1 MPKITK
7 ITAQSSRAD
16 RVNIFADGKFLTGL
30 DRFTWLQLGLK
41 TGNELTSKMIERL
54 KNEDTAGKC
63 YDKALKLLSF
73 RPQSRCELKQ
83 KLSKRF
89 APETIQQVLARLAKD
104 GLINDEKFAAIW
116 VNERLLT
123 RHRSLQHLMAELR
136 QKGIERR
143 IIQTTISRIDKQL
156 EIDAALGLAQRY
168 INKPPEKLRAVL
180 ARRGFSYPV
189 IREVEK
195 KLQAQAQE

>member
-7 ITAQSSRAD
+7 ITAQSTQAN
-16 RVNIFADGKFLTGL
+16 RVSVFADGRFLTGL
-30 DRFTWLQLGLK
+30 DRFTWLQLGFK
-41 TGNELTSKMIERL
+41 TGDELTSKMVERL

-73 RPQSRCELKQ
+73 RPQSRYELKQ

-89 APETIQQVLARLAKD
+89 TPATVQQVLARLAKD
-104 GLINDEKFAAIW
+104 GLINDEKFAATW

-123 RHRSLQHLMAELR
+123 RHRSIQHLIAELR

-143 IIQTTISRIDKQL
+143 TIQTIISGIDKQA

-168 INKPPEKLRAVL
+168 TNKPPEKLRAIL
-180 ARRGFSYPV
+180 ARRGFNYPV

-195 KLQAQAQE
+195 RLQAQE

>member
-7 ITAQSSRAD
+7 ITAQSARAD
-16 RVNIFADGKFLTGL
+16 RVSVFADGKFLTGL

-41 TGNELTSKMIERL
+41 TGDELTPKIIERL

-73 RPQSRCELKQ
+73 RPQSRYELRQ

-89 APETIQQVLARLAKD
+89 TPIIIQQVLARLAKD
-104 GLINDEKFAAIW
+104 GLVDDEKFAAIW

-123 RHRSLQHLMAELR
+123 RHRSIQHLMAELR
-136 QKGIERR
+136 QKGIERH
-143 IIQTTISRIDKQL
+143 IIQTVISRIDKKA
-156 EIDAALGLAQRY
+156 EINAALGLAQRC

-195 KLQAQAQE
+195 KLQTQE

>member
-7 ITAQSSRAD
+7 ITAQSARAD
-16 RVNIFADGKFLTGL
+16 RVSLFADGKFLIGL

-41 TGNELTSKMIERL
+41 AGDELTPKMVERL
-54 KNEDTAGKC
+54 KNEDTTGKC

-73 RPQSRCELKQ
+73 RPQSRYELRY

-89 APETIQQVLARLAKD
+89 NPKTIQQVLARLAKD
-104 GLINDEKFAAIW
+104 GLVNDEKFASAW

-123 RHRSLQHLMAELR
+123 RHRSIQHLMAELR
-136 QKGIERR
+136 QKGIEHRT
-143 IIQTTISRIDKQL
+143 IQAVISGIDKQI

-168 INKPPEKLRAVL
+168 ANKPREKLQAYL
-180 ARRGFSYPV
+180 ARRGFGYPV

-195 KLQAQAQE
+195 KLQVQE

>member
-7 ITAQSSRAD
+7 ITAQSARAD
-16 RVNIFADGKFLTGL
+16 RVSVFADGKFLTGI

-41 TGNELTSKMIERL
+41 AGDELTPKMVERL

-73 RPQSRCELKQ
+73 RPQSRYELRQ

-89 APETIQQVLARLAKD
+89 TPETIQQVLARLAKES
-104 GLINDEKFAAIW
+104 LIDDEKFAAIW
-116 VNERLLT
+116 VSERLLT
-123 RHRSLQHLMAELR
+123 RHRSIQHLMAELR

-143 IIQTTISRIDKQL
+143 IIQTTISRIDKQI

-168 INKPPEKLRAVL
+168 ANKPPEKLRAIL
-180 ARRGFSYPV
+180 ARRGFNYPT

-195 KLQAQAQE
+195 KLQAQK